1 MAAKRVNRKP
11 VVSETPDEDVQFIQ
25 ELANKVNKTLDRD
38 AIMVGDNVGDSNV
51 PYWILTGIP
60 ALDFAIG
67 GKCHPGIP
75 GARITEIFGPEAV
88 GKSTLSLWAVKQAID
103 QQKAIAYYQDA
114 ERVLTPEII
123 KGTRIDMNR
132 VMRDQPDTL
141 EEAFDAQEALM
152 EALQGRKS
160 AVVTVLDSIAACST
174 MAEVDGDMSDQQVGS
189 HARVMSKGLRKI
201 KSAILESYVLSLWVN
216 QTREKIG
223 VVSWGDNT
231 TTFGGKAMSFYASVR
246 IKLAKIKTLKK
257 NKDSVPYG
265 CTIEATVVKDK
276 VAPPLRKAQY
286 DILFIQDEDG
296 SYPRLDIE
304 GALLDWCRD
313 NGLIEGNKSA
323 GRYELNGKSL
333 YRDQAR
339 QMLIDDP
346 DLFKEIWDLAYSLS
360 TPIEDEEE

>member
-1 MAAKRVNRKP
+1 MGKNVKRKP
-11 VVSETPDEDVQFIQ
+11 IAEVEEDNVQFLQ
-25 ELANKVNKTLDRD
+25 ELADKVNKSLDRNT
-38 AIMVGDNVGDSNV
+38 IMVGDNVGDSNV

-88 GKSTLSLWAVKQAID
+88 GKSTLTLWIMKQAIE
-103 QQKAIAYYQDA
+103 QQKAIAYHQDA

-123 KGTRIDMNR
+123 KGTGINMNR

-141 EEAFDAQEALM
+141 EEVFDAQEAML
-152 EALQGRKS
+152 EELHGRKY
-160 AVVTVLDSIAACST
+160 AVVTILDSIAACST
-174 MAEVDGDMSDQQVGS
+174 MAEIDGDMGDQQVGS

-223 VVSWGDNT
+223 GMSWGDNT

-246 IKLAKIKTLKK
+246 IKLSKIKTLKK
-257 NKDSVPYG
+257 NKDGDAYG

-276 VAPPLRKAQY
+276 VAPPLRKAHY
-286 DILFIQDEDG
+286 DILFIQDKDG

-313 NGLIEGNKSA
+313 NDLIGGNKSA
-323 GRYELNGKSL
+323 GRYELNGKSM

-339 QMLIDDP
+339 QMLVDDP
-346 DLFKEIWDLAYSLS
+346 ELFKEIWDLAYSLA
-360 TPIEDEEE
+360 TPSESESDE